1 MINKIKLIKLKII
14 KDKRGDLLKYIDK
27 KSNFYKKFGEIY
39 FNEIK
44 KNETKGWNYH
54 KKNQCI
60 ITVPFGKV
68 KFKFT
73 NTIGGKVKVIT
84 IGRENY
90 KAIVIPPKVWFNF
103 TSVKKHSLVVNFID
117 NKHSK
122 KETLKASVL

>member
-1 MINKIKLIKLKII
+1 MIKNLKILKLKKIQNSLGDI
-14 KDKRGDLLKYIDK
+14 TKYISKKDK
-27 KSNFYKKFGEIY
+27 FYKKFGEIY

-44 KNETKGWNYH
+44 KGEIKGWNYH

-60 ITVPFGKV
+60 ITVPVGKV

-73 NTIGGKVKVIT
+73 NKIGGKVKIIT

-90 KAIVIPPKVWFNF
+90 KAIVIPPKVWFSF
-103 TSVKKHSLVVNFID
+103 TSEKKYSLLVNLID

-122 KETLKASVL
+122 KETLKIPV

>member
-44 KNETKGWNYH
+44 KGEIKGWNYH
-54 KKNQCI
+54 KKNQCV
-60 ITVPFGKV
+60 ITVPVGKV

-73 NTIGGKVKVIT
+73 NTIGGKIKVII

-90 KAIVIPPKVWFNF
+90 KAIVVPPKVWFSF
-103 TSVKKHSLVVNFID
+103 MSEKKCSLVVNFID

-122 KETLKASVL
+122 KK

>member
-1 MINKIKLIKLKII
+1 MIAKSIKVFKNKII
-14 KDKRGDLLKYIDK
+14 KNNKGSIVKFINKNDKFF
-27 KSNFYKKFGEIY
+27 KSFGEIY
-39 FNEIK
+39 FSELK
-44 KNETKGWNYH
+44 KNKIKGWNYH

-122 KETLKASVL
+122 K